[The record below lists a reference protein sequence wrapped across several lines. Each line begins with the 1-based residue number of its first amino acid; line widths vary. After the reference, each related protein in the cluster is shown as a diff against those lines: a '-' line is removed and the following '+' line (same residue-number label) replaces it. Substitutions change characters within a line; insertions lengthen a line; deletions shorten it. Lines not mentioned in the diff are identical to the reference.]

1 MNAATLGTLIA
12 KIRECAGTVIVLV
25 ANGHPR
31 LPTISLDRTADAA
44 GNCCLLELPVRR
56 ADLQAALVGVPPIA
70 TRPAI
75 PPIARSTVAR
85 SERKIL
91 LAEDNVVNQRVA
103 LSMLQSLSYYATLAQ
118 DGKDALDALAK
129 EEFDIVLMNCHMP
142 NMDGFEAVVAIRNN
156 ESGRSTGP
164 RQYIGAVTA
173 NAING
178 ERERCLAAEFDDYLS
193 KPFTRAQLAELI
205 ERSPIAKAIGA

>member
-1 MNAATLGTLIA
+1 MVIPASRLFHSIAPRTLLAT
-12 KIRECAGTVIVLV
+12 V
-25 ANGHPR
+25 ASWNCRSVVPTYKPHWSACHP
-31 LPTISLDRTADAA
+31 L
-44 GNCCLLELPVRR
+44 
-56 ADLQAALVGVPPIA
+56 PIA